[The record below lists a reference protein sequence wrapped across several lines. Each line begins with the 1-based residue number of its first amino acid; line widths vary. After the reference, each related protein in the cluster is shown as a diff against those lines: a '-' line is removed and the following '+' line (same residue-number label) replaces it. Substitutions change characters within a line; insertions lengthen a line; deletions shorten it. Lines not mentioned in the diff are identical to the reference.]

1 MVRNPYPHIVI
12 ELNDYSLFLFQKEQW
27 PIVAQ
32 MKFLLL
38 VEWDVGIA

>member
-1 MVRNPYPHIVI
+1 MVRNPYPHIV
-12 ELNDYSLFLFQKEQW
+12 NDYSLFLFQKEQW